1 MKLPH
6 FMPKLVFTT
15 DNYLDLL
22 EYVLGLVWVVMER
35 VLLASRDKTEC
46 LSMFLVNER
55 LLFATLS
62 NETR

>member
-1 MKLPH
+1 
-6 FMPKLVFTT
+6 MPKLVFTT

>member
-1 MKLPH
+1 MKLPY

-46 LSMFLVNER
+46 LGTFLVNER